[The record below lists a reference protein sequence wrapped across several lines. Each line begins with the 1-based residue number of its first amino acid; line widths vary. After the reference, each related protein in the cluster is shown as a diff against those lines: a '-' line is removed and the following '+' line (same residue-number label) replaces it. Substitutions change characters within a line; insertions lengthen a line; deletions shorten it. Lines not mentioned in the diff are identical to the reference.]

1 MARKFAIFYKE
12 KNMVPSA
19 QNIINKQFDFENVT
33 SLESDDGYF
42 VVICTFGFLNKTPNK
57 MADDVVDTLG
67 LDKSPAVEDYG
78 FISSSYMR
86 MITIDGLNSGYS
98 QGMSY

>member
-12 KNMVPSA
+12 KDMVPSA
-19 QNIINKQFDFENVT
+19 QNIINKRFDFENVT

-42 VVICTFGFLNKTPNK
+42 VVICTFGFLNKTPDK
-57 MADDVVDTLG
+57 MAEDVVGTLG
-67 LDKSPAVEDYG
+67 LNESPAVEDYG

-86 MITIDGLNSGYS
+86 MITIDGINSGFRK
-98 QGMSY
+98 GMSY